1 MNVRWH
7 THATGRTA
15 ECVPIRSA
23 RNPASRTAA
32 ICGEHQSRTRSRRP
46 SYEFLKIARAVEE
59 EIAETGMEL
68 DKFLA
73 LRPVE
78 KRTRLIERM
87 KKWKFATDEIP
98 EERSFRDYF
107 KRLKSDHDR
116 KVGTLQEA

>member
-1 MNVRWH
+1 MSGGILTRQDAPQNASQFDRPG
-7 THATGRTA
+7 TRPR
-15 ECVPIRSA
+15 ERRQSA
-23 RNPASRTAA
+23 ASTNAA
-32 ICGEHQSRTRSRRP
+32 ASSRRP
-46 SYEFLKIARAVEE
+46 SYESLKIARAVEE

-87 KKWKFATDEIP
+87 RKWGFRRDEIP
-98 EERSFRDYF
+98 TERVFRDYF

>member
-1 MNVRWH
+1 MSGGILTRQDAPQNASQFDRPG
-7 THATGRTA
+7 TRPR
-15 ECVPIRSA
+15 ERRQSA
-23 RNPASRTAA
+23 ASTNAA
-32 ICGEHQSRTRSRRP
+32 ASSRRP
-46 SYEFLKIARAVEE
+46 SYESLKIARAVEE